1 MDIETVLMQYKNVI
15 HYEVSRV
22 LYEQIDLWDEAIQET
37 FIRINASLP
46 SIVEKDGKYQENY
59 VRVIARNAA
68 RTILSKKNIYLAR
81 NLSLEEWS
89 ENHEDCY
96 SSYEQSFFEGNVCP
110 EMESC
115 LNQLEPAER
124 DILFLREI
132 EGLQYDEIAK
142 AFGIT
147 KDACRKRISRAKKNL
162 KMILTDTG
170 EGKQVIRGR
179 VRHNYEER

>member
-1 MDIETVLMQYKNVI
+1 MDIETILMQYKNVI

-59 VRVIARNAA
+59 VRVIARKAA
-68 RTILSKKNIYLAR
+68 RTILSKTNIYLAR

-89 ENHEDCY
+89 ENHADCY
-96 SSYEQSFFEGNVCP
+96 SSYEQSFFEDNVCL

-142 AFGIT
+142 ALVIT
-147 KDACRKRISRAKKNL
+147 TDTCRKRISRAKK
-162 KMILTDTG
+162 KFKKIMTETT

-179 VRHNYEER
+179 IKHGYEKR

>member
-1 MDIETVLMQYKNVI
+1 MDFETVLMQYKNVI

-37 FIRINASLP
+37 FIRSNASLP

-96 SSYEQSFFEGNVCP
+96 SSYEQSFFEDNVCL

-142 AFGIT
+142 ALGIT
-147 KDACRKRISRAKKNL
+147 RDACRKRIARAKK
-162 KMILTDTG
+162 KFKKIMTETT

-179 VRHNYEER
+179 IKHGYEKR